1 MIKQPTICTT
11 IGRAAV
17 GAVLLSFFSALPMAA
32 LAEAQQKAPEAA
44 APSPMAPAARSTKT
58 MKHHHAQKSHKLKA
72 AQEALNTHGA
82 KLTADGVMGPKTR
95 AALEAFQKAHGLKVS
110 GRLDQ
115 ATEKALGLGRT

>member
-1 MIKQPTICTT
+1 
-11 IGRAAV
+11 
-17 GAVLLSFFSALPMAA
+17 MAA
-32 LAEAQQKAPEAA
+32 LAEAQQKTPEAS
-44 APSPMAPAARSTKT
+44 APRAMAPAAQGTKT
-58 MKHHHAQKSHKLKA
+58 VRHHHAQKSHKLKA

-95 AALEAFQKAHGLKVS
+95 AALEEFQKAHGLEVS